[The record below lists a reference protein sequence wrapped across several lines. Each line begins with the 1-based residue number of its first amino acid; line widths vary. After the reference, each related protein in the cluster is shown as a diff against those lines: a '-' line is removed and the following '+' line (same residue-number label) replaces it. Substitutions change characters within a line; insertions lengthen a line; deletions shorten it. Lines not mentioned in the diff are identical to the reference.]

1 MRYWIGFECVR
12 CGKEHPPDD
21 AATVCPACGG
31 NLLARYDLPRLAA
44 AWRAKR
50 PAFDATRDHYRF
62 SELLPLAVDDRGV
75 PKKRVKIPV
84 GGTPLLFAGR
94 ASEELGVRLHVK
106 DDGRN
111 PSASFKDRAS
121 SVALSKAL
129 ERGATRIA
137 GASTG
142 NAGSSMACMAATVGV
157 RPVIFV
163 PKAAPKAKIA
173 QLLLFG
179 ARVVAV
185 RGTYDQ
191 AFDLCREVCDRFGFV
206 NRNTGTNP
214 FTREGK
220 KTVSFEICES
230 LGYEPPD
237 FVLVSAGDGNIVS
250 GVAKG
255 FAEFHAAG
263 LIERMPRIVAV
274 QSEKSNA
281 IARALAEGSDAV
293 APVRATTIADSISV
307 DLPRDGEAAV
317 KLVRASGGFAVEVS
331 DESILANIA
340 WLARTTG
347 IFAEPASAATFAG
360 LRKLVAEGTIPRG
373 ATVVAISTGSG
384 LKDVDSALK
393 AAGSPLEI
401 DADLAAFES
410 RMGEILEG

>member
-1 MRYWIGFECVR
+1 MKYWLGFECVR
-12 CGKEHPPDD
+12 CGAEHPADD

-31 NLLARYDLPRLAA
+31 NLLARYDLPRLARE
-44 AWRAKR
+44 WKEKR
-50 PAFDATRDHYRF
+50 PAFAATADHYRF
-62 SELLPLAVDDRGV
+62 SDLLPLSVDERGV
-75 PKKRVKIPV
+75 PRKRVRIPV
-84 GGTPLLFAGR
+84 GSTPLLFAAR

-121 SVALSKAL
+121 SVALSKAM
-129 ERGATRIA
+129 ERGATRLA

-142 NAGSSMACMAATVGV
+142 NAGSSMACLAATVGV

-191 AFDLCREVCDRFGFV
+191 AFDLCRAVCERHGFV

-220 KTVSFEICES
+220 KTVSFEICEA

-237 FVLVSAGDGNIVS
+237 YCLVSAGDGNIVS

-255 FAEFHAAG
+255 FLEFRDAG
-263 LIERMPRIVAV
+263 LIERMPKVIAV
-274 QSEKSNA
+274 QSDRSNA
-281 IARALAEGSDAV
+281 IARALASGATTVE
-293 APVRATTIADSISV
+293 PVRATTLADSISV

-317 KLVRASGGFAVEVS
+317 KLVRATGGFAVEVP
-331 DESILANIA
+331 DEEILAHIA

-347 IFAEPASAATFAG
+347 IFAEPAAACAFAG
-360 LRKLVAEGTIPRG
+360 LRKLVGTGAIARG
-373 ATVVAISTGSG
+373 ATVVVISTGSG
-384 LKDVDSALK
+384 LKDVDSALR
-393 AAGSPLEI
+393 AAGTPHEI
-401 DADLAAFES
+401 DADMAAFEADMD
-410 RMGEILEG
+410 RILA